1 MAFGNNAIAVEVLVD
16 TGKAEVTLQQFQQ
29 SFQSFTN
36 NYNQTINNI
45 YQLSEKSTWSFS
57 KLATTI
63 ADTGFAFA
71 NIKAVI
77 SSIANLVNGFVQFGD
92 ALDKASA
99 RTGISVS
106 NLSGLKFAAE
116 QSGASF
122 ETLTNSIR
130 SFSNIIG
137 SAELGDIAS
146 IDKLSKIGI
155 NADLYK
161 GLNANTQLKML
172 ADHIAS
178 LKSPAE
184 QARVAMELFGE
195 AGYQLLP
202 MLQQGSAGINDLT
215 KQAKDMGFIVG
226 SDSTTAAASL
236 GDALNVLQSSF
247 SNLKN
252 SLIGVFAPL
261 MTSVVNLASSF
272 LSVVSALKPVI
283 AALGTVLT
291 TIAAVIVGA
300 TALSLGFN
308 AITTAVASTKVA
320 LTALNLNPA
329 FLAIT
334 ALTAGVYFLN
344 KAFDNNLDI
353 LESLTSKA
361 SEATKI
367 TENQIDA
374 DAKLLNRLN
383 ELSQQENL
391 TNSEMEESKLILSQL
406 EDGFGTWGIKLD
418 ETTGKLTGV
427 TDGMKKF
434 REEALKVQ
442 KQRKQAELKAVENEL
457 TSVNDEIDRSTTLKR
472 FNANWTP
479 IIAWFNGIKP
489 EETTYVK
496 DLRAKKGLLEAQ
508 KAQLELDLKAT
519 QYASGNANTEQKQ
532 GLAALTSQNQAAR
545 KNKEQEEQKKITDAN
560 KNAQSMAQTVADA
573 KLTDYELK
581 IKKIDEQRQKA
592 LNDLEIVRKDAVSK
606 GDKTKIE
613 WVDNQKQEIDA
624 WARTQKNKVNV
635 DFLET
640 QQKERQQ
647 AEQKAQQEAQQRAE
661 LLAKG
666 ENTTNP
672 EVAKAENKVNQ
683 IQERIN
689 QKVLNGEAIDLLK
702 KELDTAKVELA
713 RTVAT
718 VSGQARIEARTQY
731 EKELREYNQLKRS
744 GVSNEELSA
753 KWKQVE
759 QAQAEWKKQDNEYTS
774 AVGVIQASREA
785 SANNQIELARENFE
799 SVSRG
804 TFNAWEVGS
813 IGNTTAKEQLVTL
826 KNMLNELIELRKN
839 AEEGGI
845 FA

>member
-77 SSIANLVNGFVQFGD
+77 SSITNFVNGFVQLGD
-92 ALDKASA
+92 AMDKASL
-99 RTGISVS
+99 RTGISVES
-106 NLSGLKFAAE
+106 LGGLKFAAE
-116 QSGASF
+116 QCGGNFESLTDSIKNFSSTIGAA
-122 ETLTNSIR
+122 LN
-130 SFSNIIG
+130 
-137 SAELGDIAS
+137 GDTGANE
-146 IDKLSKIGI
+146 KLSKF
-155 NADLYK
+155 
-161 GLNANTQLKML
+161 GLNANDFSGKNAEQQFKIL
-172 ADHIAS
+172 ADHLAS
-178 LKSPAE
+178 IQDSGL
-184 QARVAMELFGE
+184 QAKMAIELFGE
-195 AGYQLLP
+195 SGYKILP
-202 MLQQGSAGINDLT
+202 MLQQGSQGIEKLVAEGRSLGAVMGKETTDSAAGLSDAMNRMNTSVASLSNNFIAMLAPAITSSFNAIARLAQGVQRFISNNQFLITSLGTATVAAVAYTNATLVFNGAMVALSGTIKALTSIGSVFAMNPWATAFIAAAAAVYYFTAGANEAAEVIGSLTDNSSKYSKEVQNSVDVSKRMFDRLQELQRLSQTDTLNNDEVKEAEGLIAALT
-215 KQAKDMGFIVG
+215 DAYGDLGVSIDKTTGKVNGMTEAQKKFVQAQKQELVR
-226 SDSTTAAASL
+226 AAEAEISERNYNIKKLQDRIDDLANNWHPFRTQASKEKELRELYDQKEVEQQKRSLAILKKYNLTHQPEKSESEENLDALTQKNIQNRNVDEKEYNASL
-236 GDALNVLQSSF
+236 G
-247 SNLKN
+247 
-252 SLIGVFAPL
+252 
-261 MTSVVNLASSF
+261 
-272 LSVVSALKPVI
+272 
-283 AALGTVLT
+283 
-291 TIAAVIVGA
+291 
-300 TALSLGFN
+300 
-308 AITTAVASTKVA
+308 
-320 LTALNLNPA
+320 
-329 FLAIT
+329 
-334 ALTAGVYFLN
+334 
-344 KAFDNNLDI
+344 
-353 LESLTSKA
+353 
-361 SEATKI
+361 
-367 TENQIDA
+367 
-374 DAKLLNRLN
+374 R
-383 ELSQQENL
+383 
-391 TNSEMEESKLILSQL
+391 
-406 EDGFGTWGIKLD
+406 
-418 ETTGKLTGV
+418 
-427 TDGMKKF
+427 
-434 REEALKVQ
+434 
-442 KQRKQAELKAVENEL
+442 AE
-457 TSVNDEIDRSTTLKR
+457 
-472 FNANWTP
+472 
-479 IIAWFNGIKP
+479 
-489 EETTYVK
+489 
-496 DLRAKKGLLEAQ
+496 
-508 KAQLELDLKAT
+508 
-519 QYASGNANTEQKQ
+519 
-532 GLAALTSQNQAAR
+532 
-545 KNKEQEEQKKITDAN
+545 
-560 KNAQSMAQTVADA
+560 SMAQTVADA
-573 KLTDYELK
+573 KLTDYDLK

-592 LNDLEIVRKDAVSK
+592 LNDLEIVRKDAVNK
-606 GDKTKIE
+606 GDKDKIE
-613 WVDNQKQEIDA
+613 WVNNQKQEIDA

-666 ENTTNP
+666 ENTINP

-702 KELDTAKVELA
+702 KELDAAKVELA

-799 SVSRG
+799 SISRG

>member
-1 MAFGNNAIAVEVLVD
+1 MADDNKLEVNISGNSSMLKKAFDAAVQQLKNFEKIASSILD
-16 TGKAEVTLQQFQQ
+16 NTGV
-29 SFQSFTN
+29 
-36 NYNQTINNI
+36 
-45 YQLSEKSTWSFS
+45 STQA
-57 KLATTI
+57 LI
-63 ADTGFAFA
+63 A
-71 NIKAVI
+71 NISNLKGAFNLFHSAI
-77 SSIANLVNGFVQFGD
+77 SSIIGTIQNLVNGFVQFGD
-92 ALDKASA
+92 ALDKASV

-137 SAELGDIAS
+137 SAELGDVAS

-178 LKSPAE
+178 LKSPAK

-457 TSVNDEIDRSTTLKR
+457 AGVENEIDRSTNWAR
-472 FNANWTP
+472 FDSNWTSVSGL
-479 IIAWFNGIKP
+479 IGIDP
-489 EETTYVK
+489 NDTQYVK

-545 KNKEQEEQKKITDAN
+545 KNKEQEEQKKINDAN

-581 IKKIDEQRQKA
+581 IKKIDEERQKA

-613 WVDNQKQEIDA
+613 WADNQKQEIEN

-647 AEQKAQQEAQQRAE
+647 AELKAQQEAQQRAE

-666 ENTTNP
+666 ENTTP
-672 EVAKAENKVNQ
+672 ASVANAENKVNQ

-689 QKVLNGEAIDLLK
+689 QKVLNGEAFDLLK
-702 KELDTAKVELA
+702 KELDAAKVELA

-759 QAQAEWKKQDNEYTS
+759 QAQAEFKKQNSEYTN

>member
-1 MAFGNNAIAVEVLVD
+1 MADDNKLEVNISGNSSMLKKAFDAAVQQLKNFEKIASSILD
-16 TGKAEVTLQQFQQ
+16 NTGV
-29 SFQSFTN
+29 
-36 NYNQTINNI
+36 
-45 YQLSEKSTWSFS
+45 STQA
-57 KLATTI
+57 LI
-63 ADTGFAFA
+63 A
-71 NIKAVI
+71 NISNLKGAFDLFHSAI
-77 SSIANLVNGFVQFGD
+77 SSIIGTIQNLVNGFVQFGD

-137 SAELGDIAS
+137 SAELGDVAS

-202 MLQQGSAGINDLT
+202 MLQHGSAGINDLT

-226 SDSTTAAASL
+226 SDSTKAAASL

-291 TIAAVIVGA
+291 TIAAVKVGA

-442 KQRKQAELKAVENEL
+442 KQKKQAELNAVENEL

-496 DLRAKKGLLEAQ
+496 DLIAKRDLLNAQ
-508 KAQLELDLKAT
+508 KAQLELDLNAT
-519 QYASGNANTEQKQ
+519 DYISRNTNNEPKQ
-532 GLAALTSQNQAAR
+532 GLSTLTSQNRSAR
-545 KNKEQEEQKKITDAN
+545 NAKEQDEQKKINDAE
-560 KNAQSMAQTVADA
+560 KNALSMAQTVADA

-581 IKKIDEQRQKA
+581 IKKIDEERQKA
-592 LNDLEIVRKDAVSK
+592 LNDLEIVRKDAVNK
-606 GDKTKIE
+606 GDKDKIE
-613 WVDNQKQEIDA
+613 WVNNQKQEIDA

-702 KELDTAKVELA
+702 KELDAAKVELA

-759 QAQAEWKKQDNEYTS
+759 QAQAEWKKQDSEYAS